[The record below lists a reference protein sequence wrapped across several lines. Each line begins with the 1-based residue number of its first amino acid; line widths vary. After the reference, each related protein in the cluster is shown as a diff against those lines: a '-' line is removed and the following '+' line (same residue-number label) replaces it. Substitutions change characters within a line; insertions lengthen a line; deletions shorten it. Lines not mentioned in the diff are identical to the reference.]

1 MAKYKALIKFKG
13 IKEERIFEPDEEIDM
28 TVKRAEEINKAIEKS
43 RNQTALERIEDGK

>member
-13 IKEERIFEPDEEIDM
+13 IKEERIFEPNEEIDM

-43 RNQTALERIEDGK
+43 HNQTALERIEDGK